1 MTTVATNEAVFLAI
15 ADANRRR
22 MLDLL
27 AAGDAPA
34 QELADQFEISFAAVS
49 QHLKVLR
56 EAGLVSRRAQGR
68 RRIYRL
74 TPQKLRVVEDWMA
87 TYRTFWQGRLKR
99 LGEYLDAKK

>member
-1 MTTVATNEAVFLAI
+1 VANLAAHEAVFLAI

-27 AAGDAPA
+27 AAGDSPA
-34 QELADQFEISFAAVS
+34 QELADRFDISFAAVS

-56 EAGLVSRRAQGR
+56 EAGLVARRADGR

-74 TPQKLRVVEDWMA
+74 APQRLRIVEDWMA
-87 TYRTFWQGRLKR
+87 TYRVFWTGRLKG
-99 LGEYLDAKK
+99 LGEYLDVKK

>member
-1 MTTVATNEAVFLAI
+1 VTTVAANEAIFLAI

-27 AAGDAPA
+27 AAGDSPA
-34 QELADQFEISFAAVS
+34 QDLAARFDISFAAVS

-56 EAGLVSRRAQGR
+56 EAGLVSRRADGR

-74 TPQKLRVVEDWMA
+74 TPAKLRVVENWMA
-87 TYRTFWQGRLKR
+87 TYRVFWQGRLKR
-99 LGEYLDAKK
+99 LGVYLDAKK

>member
-1 MTTVATNEAVFLAI
+1 MTTVAANEAIFLAI

-27 AAGDAPA
+27 AAGDSPA
-34 QELADQFEISFAAVS
+34 QDLAARFDISFAAVS

-56 EAGLVSRRAQGR
+56 EAGLVSRRADGR

-74 TPQKLRVVEDWMA
+74 TPAKLRVVENW
-87 TYRTFWQGRLKR
+87 WQGRLKR